1 MPSHKALPQ
10 NTRLPPPNPTNQ
22 WNFIA
27 LKGWHSCIRG
37 LNEKYSAPRAGGNST
52 SGVKGNLWRR
62 KQRENPKTKGFPPT
76 TWLAH
81 PGWATGPKRMRAHE
95 TDQDSRTKAP
105 NSLRRAEKH
114 LNPYFCD
121 LCMDWK
127 KWLKPEAND
136 PAFFWTHVN
145 LLKLELH
152 FPKFISLHGY
162 KLGWPKRRIEAR
174 FGRWKW
180 SRATPSE
187 DPCDYTWW

>member
-1 MPSHKALPQ
+1 
-10 NTRLPPPNPTNQ
+10 
-22 WNFIA
+22 
-27 LKGWHSCIRG
+27 
-37 LNEKYSAPRAGGNST
+37 
-52 SGVKGNLWRR
+52 
-62 KQRENPKTKGFPPT
+62 
-76 TWLAH
+76 
-81 PGWATGPKRMRAHE
+81 MRAHE

-114 LNPYFCD
+114 LTPYFCD

-127 KWLKPEAND
+127 KWLKPKAND

-152 FPKFISLHGY
+152 FPRFISLHGY

-180 SRATPSE
+180 SRTTPSE
-187 DPCDYTWW
+187 DPCDYTWWQTHRDSGRFQLILLPMSSSSFQLQSLLARGPKMTPELGRRLPEVSAIYGLFHSSSPGYHSSS